1 MKVNNRL
8 VTLILFAV
16 VSTTCLA
23 DVDGCVEMTK
33 HASDIA
39 LPPVKEAFVA
49 SGRSSLD
56 RVDISR
62 GRDCGVSV
70 YFVFEAKQAYRNF
83 GSHWIVSRNKKSGKI
98 DIQDGI

>member
-1 MKVNNRL
+1 MKANNRL
-8 VTLILFAV
+8 VTFTFFAV
-16 VSTTCLA
+16 VSTICFA

-39 LPPVKEAFVA
+39 LPSIEEAFVT

-62 GRDCGVSV
+62 GRDCGDSV